1 MSWLLAILSGWL
13 LGVLVNLAAD
23 SLPFERR
30 LSLPRCPT
38 CTAPRRLLEWSG
50 TVALLLGRNGCPY
63 CARRRGWRPIVVEVI
78 SASGVVLL
86 LARYGAGLAGLRT
99 AVVCFSFLLICVTD
113 FEHRLIPHSVSLP
126 SAVLFALLGAIDPR
140 MGAAKSLQGGM
151 AGAVA
156 FFLLYLLGLLF
167 ARAVG
172 RARGRA
178 LDEVAFGFGDVTLA
192 GLIGL
197 AVGWPGVV
205 IALFFG
211 VLAAGLFSLA
221 YLLWMLLRG
230 RYAAFLPI
238 PYGPFLIAGA
248 LFILWGGRST
258 LERLFL

>member
-1 MSWLLAILSGWL
+1 
-13 LGVLVNLAAD
+13 
-23 SLPFERR
+23 
-30 LSLPRCPT
+30 
-38 CTAPRRLLEWSG
+38 
-50 TVALLLGRNGCPY
+50 
-63 CARRRGWRPIVVEVI
+63 
-78 SASGVVLL
+78 
-86 LARYGAGLAGLRT
+86 
-99 AVVCFSFLLICVTD
+99 
-113 FEHRLIPHSVSLP
+113 
-126 SAVLFALLGAIDPR
+126 
-140 MGAAKSLQGGM
+140 MGAAKSLQGGL